1 MKLIINFGSILN
13 CLISITFNPAKSKN
27 EIAIPNP
34 TSIIVCGILVLE
46 ETTAAANIMAKKI
59 GIAYCDV
66 RNISP
71 PLGPTVVVV
80 IASIA

>member
-1 MKLIINFGSILN
+1 
-13 CLISITFNPAKSKN
+13 
-27 EIAIPNP
+27 
-34 TSIIVCGILVLE
+34 
-46 ETTAAANIMAKKI
+46 MAKKI

-71 PLGPTVVVV
+71 ALGPTVVVV